1 MSQGGDGHTLST
13 SYMQAPGG
21 CVHVGLSNS
30 HQIPTWSPPIPAR
43 PRGWSALRR
52 GMQGSPLLG
61 CPGLGL
67 RGLLPT
73 PPHPEEQNRD
83 LNVLIKGPESCG
95 LKHSLPDLKPGN
107 SKAFLSLGDR
117 PPAEEPAGE
126 GEGEAALKQEG
137 VPGVLMTGLGQ
148 VEGPDQ
154 LWGPHGVSSPPPL
167 PLLLLLLPSQLKM
180 PSSCCLMPEIP
191 PRLHPGA

>member
-95 LKHSLPDLKPGN
+95 LKQPPRSETGEFKGLPQPGRQA
-107 SKAFLSLGDR
+107 SRRGAGRGGGGGGCTEARRGPRGADDRAGAGRGARPALGTTWR
-117 PPAEEPAGE
+117 LLP
-126 GEGEAALKQEG
+126 
-137 VPGVLMTGLGQ
+137 
-148 VEGPDQ
+148 
-154 LWGPHGVSSPPPL
+154 SSPPSPSPPSPL
-167 PLLLLLLPSQLKM
+167 STKNAFQLLP
-180 PSSCCLMPEIP
+180 
-191 PRLHPGA
+191 HA